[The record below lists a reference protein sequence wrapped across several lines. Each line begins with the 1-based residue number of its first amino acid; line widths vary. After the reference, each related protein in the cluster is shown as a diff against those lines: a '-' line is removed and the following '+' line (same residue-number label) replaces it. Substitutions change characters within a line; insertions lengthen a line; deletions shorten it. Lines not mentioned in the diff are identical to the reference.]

1 MMNMLSG
8 WQQKTLALM
17 ILTLVVWVAA
27 VSIVR
32 PVLTEYM
39 DHTDAIADAKHQLAQ
54 YKRIASSTGDLSARL
69 SDLNASDFDQT
80 FLRSAATPTV
90 AVASIQADLKKWI
103 LDHGGQVTSS
113 QGRPSAPAG
122 KNLRV
127 PVVITFNGD
136 MQVLEKVLYDIEKT
150 VPYLIVDSLAVKQQ
164 RAGEANRDRNPVL
177 NVTLGVSGFVQN
189 VEASANG

>member
-8 WQQKTLALM
+8 WQQRALALL
-17 ILTLVVWVAA
+17 ILALVIWAAA

-32 PVLTEYM
+32 PVLTGYL
-39 DHTDAIADAKHQLAQ
+39 DHVESIADAKHQLVQ
-54 YKRIASSTGDLSARL
+54 YKRIASSTSDLSARL
-69 SDLNASDFDQT
+69 SDLNASDFDGA

-90 AVASIQADLKKWI
+90 AVASVQADLKKWVS
-103 LDHGGQVTSS
+103 DHGGQVTSS
-113 QGRPSAPAG
+113 QGRPTAPAG

-127 PVVITFNGD
+127 PVVISFNGD

-164 RAGEANRDRNPVL
+164 RAREANGDRNPVL
-177 NVTLGVSGFVQN
+177 NVTLGVSGFVRKA
-189 VEASANG
+189 EASANG